1 MDRGPDLCCHGH
13 AYRYSVF
20 RRHPKPCGRAA
31 AASGVLTALALVTTL
46 IAALLVNQMTAL
58 PLTDLMIAFAPGG
71 LETMAALS
79 IMLGADPAFTALH
92 HVYRLLFLT
101 FLVPAFIQMDRKET

>member
-1 MDRGPDLCCHGH
+1 
-13 AYRYSVF
+13 
-20 RRHPKPCGRAA
+20 
-31 AASGVLTALALVTTL
+31 
-46 IAALLVNQMTAL
+46 
-58 PLTDLMIAFAPGG
+58 MIAFAPGG